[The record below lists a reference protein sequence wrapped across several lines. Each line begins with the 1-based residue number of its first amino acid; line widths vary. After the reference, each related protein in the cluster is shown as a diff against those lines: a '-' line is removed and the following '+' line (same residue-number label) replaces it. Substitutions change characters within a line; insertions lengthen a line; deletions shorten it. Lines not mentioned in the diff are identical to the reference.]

1 MKWNFKDCSSR
12 ADCRR
17 ICGYLAGPAVVLVA
31 SIMLAAIMLAA
42 IILAPQPID
51 AGSQPGAA
59 SFVERL
65 ERLEMHV
72 DRGERRTEELR
83 AELTTATGALGRDA
97 ASLDT
102 AERARRR
109 VKRKIA
115 GQLVAWERADREL
128 RRAARYLGPGQAA
141 DTRVLLARAEPEAIG
156 SQMSDI
162 GVLKTI
168 DTDVRRTRV
177 NVADRAEL
185 LVEIAQSKGDTE
197 AAEASRDE
205 VVKEATKRKNK
216 EKVDREMEDADD
228 ALENSV
234 GMLLKNDTSRDF
246 HRLKGTLLPPV
257 SAEVTFGYGPR
268 KQSESVSYVRHSGL
282 TWKIEEKT
290 SIKTVASGLVVYAG
304 RFEGFGKIVIV
315 DHGQEYHS
323 LYAHLGKLSV
333 AVGRDLERGAVIGTS
348 GQTGSFEGP
357 KLYFELRKD
366 GQPID
371 PSPWFIQR

>member
-1 MKWNFKDCSSR
+1 
-12 ADCRR
+12 
-17 ICGYLAGPAVVLVA
+17 
-31 SIMLAAIMLAA
+31 MLAPLA
-42 IILAPQPID
+42 LD
-51 AGSQPGAA
+51 AGSQTE
-59 SFVERL
+59 SRTFIERL
-65 ERLEMHV
+65 EALEIHV
-72 DRGERRTEELR
+72 DQGERRTEELR
-83 AELTTATGALGRDA
+83 AELESTGEALGADS

-109 VKRKIA
+109 VKRKVA
-115 GQLVAWERADREL
+115 GQLVAWERANREL
-128 RRAARYLGPGQAA
+128 RRAVHYLGPGEAS
-141 DTRVLLARAEPEAIG
+141 DTAVLLARAEPEAVG
-156 SQMSDI
+156 ARMSDI

-168 DTDVRRTRV
+168 DTDVRRTRTD
-177 NVADRAEL
+177 VADRAEL
-185 LVEIAQSKGDTE
+185 IVEIAQSEGDTD

-205 VVKEATKRKNK
+205 VVKEATKPENQKQL
-216 EKVDREMEDADD
+216 DREKEDADE

-257 SAEVTFGYGPR
+257 SAPVTFGYGPR
-268 KQSESVSYVRHSGL
+268 KQNESVSYVRHTGL
-282 TWKIEEKT
+282 TFEIDEKT
-290 SIKTVASGLVVYAG
+290 PVKTVASGLVVFAG

-323 LYAHLGKLSV
+323 LYAHLASLDVSVGKKL
-333 AVGRDLERGAVIGTS
+333 GRGALVGTS

-371 PSPWFIQR
+371 PTPWLIQH